1 MPNFHTITIDADEAE
16 YYRLGRLLDVDLR
29 ELTQERVEALAAG
42 LVLGEVYHASADAED
57 GAVQNIQDPATPPA
71 A

>member
-1 MPNFHTITIDADEAE
+1 MPSFHTITIDADEAE

-29 ELTQERVEALAAG
+29 ELTQERVEALATG
-42 LVLGEVYHASADAED
+42 IVLGEVYHASADNGED
-57 GAVQNIQDPATPPA
+57 PIKNILQTQTPPA